1 MFIKFAYNNDSI
13 WNQEENQLNKFK
25 DYCLINNISMTLVF
39 FPFMEDLTISKKIG
53 IENRI
58 FNYCNKNNIRL
69 FNATNFIHKLSKSE
83 RQASIVD
90 AHASVAVHK
99 IVGEHL
105 AKKIK
110 L

>member
-1 MFIKFAYNNDSI
+1 
-13 WNQEENQLNKFK
+13 
-25 DYCLINNISMTLVF
+25 
-39 FPFMEDLTISKKIG
+39 MEDLSLAKEIG
-53 IENRI
+53 IEKRI
-58 FNYCNKNNIRL
+58 INYCNKNNIRL
-69 FNATNFIHKLSKSE
+69 LNATNFIHKLSRSE